1 MNLFGLKGNQSI
13 RHIVTGVAFD
23 NDRSQILLECR
34 AEGEKAYEE
43 FKNNWLS
50 DNDKQIFEAIPMIT
64 FEKDY

>member
-43 FKNNWLS
+43 FKNN
-50 DNDKQIFEAIPMIT
+50 
-64 FEKDY
+64 